1 MNFVQSDNVP
11 KAIGPYSQAVQ
22 VGDMVFTSG
31 QIALKPNGEFL
42 NEDVEAQTEQVL
54 TNLKN
59 LLEAGGSSLQKVVKT
74 TMFLVNMDDFAKVN
88 TIYAKYFGEHKPA
101 RSTIGIKV
109 LPRNALVEI
118 EAIAKL

>member
-11 KAIGPYSQAVQ
+11 KAIGAYSQAVQ
-22 VGDMVFTSG
+22 VGDMIFTSG

-59 LLEAGGSSLQKVVKT
+59 LLEAGGSSIQKVVKT
-74 TMFLVNMDDFAKVN
+74 TMFLVNMEDFAKVN

-109 LPRNALVEI
+109 LPRNALIEI